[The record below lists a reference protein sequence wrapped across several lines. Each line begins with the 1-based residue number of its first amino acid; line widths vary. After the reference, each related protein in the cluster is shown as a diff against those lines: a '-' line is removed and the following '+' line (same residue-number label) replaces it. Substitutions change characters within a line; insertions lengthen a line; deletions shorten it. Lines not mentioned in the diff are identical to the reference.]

1 MVGVEAP
8 TLPDSSISPQKA
20 RQNPRPGS
28 RHPLKPLPETQ
39 TETPGLPS
47 AHPLLTQLPP
57 GRRHAQVDQP
67 MLVRELVIVDVGGE
81 IVDVIDK
88 CRPNL
93 GRRDPKE
100 IISVLGNT
108 LFARNLFCICFR
120 ALFGCAVVFDGA
132 INFNYEPIVDE

>member
-28 RHPLKPLPETQ
+28 RHSLKPLPETQ

-47 AHPLLTQLPP
+47 AHPFLTQLPP
-57 GRRHAQVDQP
+57 GRCHTQVDQLV
-67 MLVRELVIVDVGGE
+67 LVRELIIVDVGGE
-81 IVDVIDK
+81 IVNVVNER
-88 CRPNL
+88 RPNL
-93 GRRDPKE
+93 GRRDPKK

-108 LFARNLFCICFR
+108 LLARNLFCICFR
-120 ALFGCAVVFDGA
+120 ALFGCAMVFDGA
-132 INFNYEPIVDE
+132 VNFNYEPIVDE